1 MEVSAFRS
9 LSVFLAL
16 SDVLRICEL
25 QVSFGSNVRP
35 SILGF
40 FTVGM
45 TTLSMLSVSCVLYSA
60 GSGVKRVLVVLSG
73 LRWSWF
79 CCVHEAISCKYGCSF
94 ACAICLFVSVDVI
107 VICIDSDVDVGWRR
121 WNVRGVY
128 VEESW

>member
-1 MEVSAFRS
+1 M
-9 LSVFLAL
+9 
-16 SDVLRICEL
+16 
-25 QVSFGSNVRP
+25 RP

-79 CCVHEAISCKYGCSF
+79 CCVQHNLWNPHNLCH
-94 ACAICLFVSVDVI
+94 LFH
-107 VICIDSDVDVGWRR
+107 
-121 WNVRGVY
+121 
-128 VEESW
+128 

>member
-1 MEVSAFRS
+1 M
-9 LSVFLAL
+9 
-16 SDVLRICEL
+16 
-25 QVSFGSNVRP
+25 RP

-79 CCVHEAISCKYGCSF
+79 CCVHEAISLSNLHHHLYHFSCCSGSILNDRRTRKMNF
-94 ACAICLFVSVDVI
+94 MCVMHISQLLTCATCL
-107 VICIDSDVDVGWRR
+107 CGLLLR
-121 WNVRGVY
+121 NM
-128 VEESW
+128 

>member
-1 MEVSAFRS
+1 M
-9 LSVFLAL
+9 
-16 SDVLRICEL
+16 
-25 QVSFGSNVRP
+25 RP

-94 ACAICLFVSVDVI
+94 VVQSVCLCLLMSLL
-107 VICIDSDVDVGWRR
+107 CHLHRQ
-121 WNVRGVY
+121 
-128 VEESW
+128 

>member
-1 MEVSAFRS
+1 M
-9 LSVFLAL
+9 
-16 SDVLRICEL
+16 
-25 QVSFGSNVRP
+25 RP

-79 CCVHEAISCKYGCSF
+79 SSLRSF
-94 ACAICLFVSVDVI
+94 FETLRSFS
-107 VICIDSDVDVGWRR
+107 SHFL
-121 WNVRGVY
+121 Y
-128 VEESW
+128 S

>member
-1 MEVSAFRS
+1 M
-9 LSVFLAL
+9 
-16 SDVLRICEL
+16 
-25 QVSFGSNVRP
+25 RP

-94 ACAICLFVSVDVI
+94 ATHT
-107 VICIDSDVDVGWRR
+107 
-121 WNVRGVY
+121 
-128 VEESW
+128 

>member
-1 MEVSAFRS
+1 M
-9 LSVFLAL
+9 
-16 SDVLRICEL
+16 
-25 QVSFGSNVRP
+25 RP

-79 CCVHEAISCKYGCSF
+79 
-94 ACAICLFVSVDVI
+94 FVSMKLFLASMVVALL
-107 VICIDSDVDVGWRR
+107 VQSVCLCLLMS
-121 WNVRGVY
+121 
-128 VEESW
+128 

>member
-1 MEVSAFRS
+1 M
-9 LSVFLAL
+9 
-16 SDVLRICEL
+16 
-25 QVSFGSNVRP
+25 RP

-79 CCVHEAISCKYGCSF
+79 
-94 ACAICLFVSVDVI
+94 FVSMKLFIASMVVALL
-107 VICIDSDVDVGWRR
+107 VQSVCLCLLMS
-121 WNVRGVY
+121 
-128 VEESW
+128 

>member
-1 MEVSAFRS
+1 M
-9 LSVFLAL
+9 
-16 SDVLRICEL
+16 
-25 QVSFGSNVRP
+25 RP

-79 CCVHEAISCKYGCSF
+79 VVSMKLFLASMVVALLVQSV
-94 ACAICLFVSVDVI
+94 CLCLLMS
-107 VICIDSDVDVGWRR
+107 
-121 WNVRGVY
+121 
-128 VEESW
+128 

>member
-25 QVSFGSNVRP
+25 YVSFGSNVRP

-60 GSGVKRVLVVLSG
+60 FCWVWGEEGAGCFVWVEMELVLL
-73 LRWSWF
+73 
-79 CCVHEAISCKYGCSF
+79 CP
-94 ACAICLFVSVDVI
+94 
-107 VICIDSDVDVGWRR
+107 
-121 WNVRGVY
+121 
-128 VEESW
+128 

>member
-1 MEVSAFRS
+1 M
-9 LSVFLAL
+9 
-16 SDVLRICEL
+16 
-25 QVSFGSNVRP
+25 RP

-79 CCVHEAISCKYGCSF
+79 CCVH
-94 ACAICLFVSVDVI
+94 
-107 VICIDSDVDVGWRR
+107 
-121 WNVRGVY
+121 
-128 VEESW
+128 

>member
-1 MEVSAFRS
+1 M
-9 LSVFLAL
+9 
-16 SDVLRICEL
+16 
-25 QVSFGSNVRP
+25 RP

-79 CCVHEAISCKYGCSF
+79 CCVHEAISCNAVCCMLSFCSSS
-94 ACAICLFVSVDVI
+94 AMLRSQVLSV
-107 VICIDSDVDVGWRR
+107 
-121 WNVRGVY
+121 
-128 VEESW
+128 